1 MSSRTATVLAGVLMP
16 LGFLW
21 TAGCGSQGSVSDAPK
36 AEQGQGLG
44 QSDNDSADVLQLVTL
59 EITGMS

>member
-21 TAGCGSQGSVSDAPK
+21 TAGCGSQGSVSDTPN
-36 AEQGQGLG
+36 AEQSHEPG
-44 QSDNDSADVLQLVTL
+44 QSDNETGDVSQIVTL